1 MTVSTETSELAAK
14 AASIETWVNRPDPYG
29 DADMYAREAAMW
41 RSLYQ
46 ESEQERLNLL
56 EFVRGDQ
63 IP

>member
-1 MTVSTETSELAAK
+1 MTVNAETSDLAAT
-14 AASIETWVNRPDPYG
+14 AASVEEWVDRPTPEG